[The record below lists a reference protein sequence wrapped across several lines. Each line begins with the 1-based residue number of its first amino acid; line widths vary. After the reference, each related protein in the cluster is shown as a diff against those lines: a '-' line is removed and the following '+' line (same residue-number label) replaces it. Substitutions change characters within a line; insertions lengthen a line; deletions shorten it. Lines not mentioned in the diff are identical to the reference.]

1 MQAQEPS
8 SEPVAAP
15 AAAPAAR
22 PRRWLGTIV
31 TLLLIAALAGGAWW
45 LVQRAKA
52 PSAAGAGAGAGG
64 GGPRGGPGGPGG
76 PGGGGGVSTTVGS
89 ALARQGDL
97 PVLVDALGT
106 ITPPTT
112 ITLQPQVS
120 GTLIEVL
127 FTEGQMVQKGQV
139 LARIDARPYQQALV
153 QAQGQRARDEAQ
165 LAAARVTLQR
175 YQTLWKQDSIARQEV
190 DTQAALVKQLEGT
203 VQADRASEQAAQL
216 NVNFSTLRAPISGLI
231 GLRTVDPGNLV
242 SSGSAGGIATITQIT
257 PIDVV
262 FAVPQDRVP
271 AVREAQQAHARAGG
285 AGGSLPVTAMDSAR
299 TKTLAEGRFMTLDN
313 QIDTATG
320 TVKAKARFANAD
332 GALYPNQF
340 VNVRLQLGTTP
351 GVLVPVTAVR
361 TGPEGDY
368 VYVIDDE
375 RVAHM
380 RNVKRGLATV
390 EQILITSGLQAGER
404 VVTEGGDRVK
414 DGGKVQLAGSGP
426 AGGASGAAAAGGRQ
440 GRRGGASAPGAA
452 ASGALSEANRPPA
465 QSQQA
470 PAATDSGASPVPA
483 PAGAS
488 APDAAASR
496 PSGLDRLPPE
506 LRAKVLAMPPEE
518 RRAYLQQL
526 REQRR
531 AREAASGN

>member
-52 PSAAGAGAGAGG
+52 PSAAGAGAGG

-139 LARIDARPYQQALV
+139 LARIDPRPYQQALV

-216 NVNFSTLRAPISGLI
+216 NVNFSTIRAPISGLI

-271 AVREAQQAHARAGG
+271 AVREA
-285 AGGSLPVTAMDSAR
+285 
-299 TKTLAEGRFMTLDN
+299 
-313 QIDTATG
+313 
-320 TVKAKARFANAD
+320 
-332 GALYPNQF
+332 
-340 VNVRLQLGTTP
+340 
-351 GVLVPVTAVR
+351 
-361 TGPEGDY
+361 
-368 VYVIDDE
+368 
-375 RVAHM
+375 
-380 RNVKRGLATV
+380 
-390 EQILITSGLQAGER
+390 
-404 VVTEGGDRVK
+404 
-414 DGGKVQLAGSGP
+414 
-426 AGGASGAAAAGGRQ
+426 
-440 GRRGGASAPGAA
+440 
-452 ASGALSEANRPPA
+452 
-465 QSQQA
+465 
-470 PAATDSGASPVPA
+470 
-483 PAGAS
+483 
-488 APDAAASR
+488 
-496 PSGLDRLPPE
+496 
-506 LRAKVLAMPPEE
+506 
-518 RRAYLQQL
+518 
-526 REQRR
+526 
-531 AREAASGN
+531 

>member
-1 MQAQEPS
+1 MNPMNESPTTQDTAEATPASTGAAMPS
-8 SEPVAAP
+8 HAP
-15 AAAPAAR
+15 PSR
-22 PRRWLGTIV
+22 RGRWLGALV
-31 TLLLIAALAGGAWW
+31 ALLVVLALGGAAWY
-45 LVQRAKA
+45 LIHRPA
-52 PSAAGAGAGAGG
+52 PK
-64 GGPRGGPGGPGG
+64 GPGG
-76 PGGGGGVSTTVGS
+76 PGGGARVTVGE
-89 ALARQGDL
+89 ATARRADV
-97 PVLVDALGT
+97 PVYIDALGT
-106 ITPPTT
+106 VTPVAT
-112 ITLQPQVS
+112 ITLRPQVS
-120 GTLIEVL
+120 GVLTQVL

-518 RRAYLQQL
+518 RRAYMQQL
-526 REQRR
+526 PEQRR

>member
-15 AAAPAAR
+15 AAAPATR

-52 PSAAGAGAGAGG
+52 PSAAGAGAGG

-426 AGGASGAAAAGGRQ
+426 AGVASGAAAAGGRQ

-452 ASGALSEANRPPA
+452 ASGALFEANRPPA

-496 PSGLDRLPPE
+496 PASNVSP
-506 LRAKVLAMPPEE
+506 KC
-518 RRAYLQQL
+518 
-526 REQRR
+526 
-531 AREAASGN
+531 AASLRNSPARSRCIPS